1 MEMVEQTASG
11 SRVGLRLVEKRWLYV
26 IDERASW
33 LLGLAA
39 RGTGCTFGPDI
50 SKQCNQ
56 QNGFEFVVR
65 AHQLAM
71 EGYQW
76 AHPPPTVRR
85 RDVGARYERAVDRV
99 LVRHPAPGLWVRAA
113 EFGADVGE
121 CDKGGRSPLYA
132 AASKST

>member
-26 IDERASW
+26 IDERASR

-65 AHQLAM
+65 RTHQLA
-71 EGYQW
+71 
-76 AHPPPTVRR
+76 T
-85 RDVGARYERAVDRV
+85 D
-99 LVRHPAPGLWVRAA
+99 AA
-113 EFGADVGE
+113 TN
-121 CDKGGRSPLYA
+121 GRIRPRLYA
-132 AASKST
+132 EEMWEPGTSALWIAC